1 VATGIRVFDRFGS
14 VDGFLLAAGVS
25 YNAFFALIPLLLF
38 VTGVAGL
45 VLTDAASRAALVE
58 SLASIFPPISGIVE
72 DILNGIA
79 ESSPSASIIGLVLAG
94 WGTSRLFASLESAIS
109 QLDTGEPRRG
119 FVRTTARRAASVAVV
134 GGILILALLAAP
146 VLSFLED
153 RAGEGTTVS
162 ALLGL
167 LLAVVPP
174 ILAAVALLVVYRMV
188 PLVRPSWRA
197 VLVPGILGGL
207 ALVALTRVFTFI
219 APRLLAGNVIYG
231 TIGTILVGLTWL
243 DFVFIVILF
252 GAAWVVERRAL
263 EAARG

>member
-1 VATGIRVFDRFGS
+1 
-14 VDGFLLAAGVS
+14 
-25 YNAFFALIPLLLF
+25 FALIPLLLF

-72 DILNGIA
+72 EILNGIA

-109 QLDTGEPRRG
+109 QLDVGEPRRDLL
-119 FVRTTARRAASVAVV
+119 RTPGRRAASVAVV
-134 GGILILALLAAP
+134 GGILIVALLAAP
-146 VLSFLED
+146 VLSFLGD
-153 RAGEGTTVS
+153 RAGEGTAVRT
-162 ALLGL
+162 LLDL

-174 ILAAVALLVVYRMV
+174 ILAAVALLLVYRIV
-188 PLVRPSWRA
+188 PLIRPSWRA

-207 ALVALTRVFTFI
+207 SLVVLTRVFTFI

-231 TIGTILVGLTWL
+231 TIGTILIGLTWL
-243 DFVFIVILF
+243 DPVVIVILVR
-252 GAAWVVERRAL
+252 GTCGL
-263 EAARG
+263 ETQR

>member
-1 VATGIRVFDRFGS
+1 M
-14 VDGFLLAAGVS
+14 
-25 YNAFFALIPLLLF
+25 
-38 VTGVAGL
+38 
-45 VLTDAASRAALVE
+45 
-58 SLASIFPPISGIVE
+58 
-72 DILNGIA
+72 
-79 ESSPSASIIGLVLAG
+79 
-94 WGTSRLFASLESAIS
+94 
-109 QLDTGEPRRG
+109 
-119 FVRTTARRAASVAVV
+119 AVV

-153 RAGEGTTVS
+153 RAGEGTTVR
-162 ALLGL
+162 AVLDL

-174 ILAAVALLVVYRMV
+174 VLAAVALLVVYRIV

-207 ALVALTRVFTFI
+207 ALVVLTRVFTFI
-219 APRLLAGNVIYG
+219 APRLLAGNVVYG

-252 GAAWVVERRAL
+252 GAAWVVERRTL